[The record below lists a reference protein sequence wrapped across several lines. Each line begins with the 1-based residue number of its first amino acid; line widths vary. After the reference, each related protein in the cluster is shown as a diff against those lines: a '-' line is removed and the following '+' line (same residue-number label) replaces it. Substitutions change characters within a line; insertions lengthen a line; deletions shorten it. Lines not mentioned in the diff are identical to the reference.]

1 MALAWNAGWVNS
13 PQGFKSPILRT
24 HPRCDRA
31 VIRPIAPRTT
41 FWEATEPG
49 MGRITATAIHL
60 SLCVAAGVGFAL
72 FVIPRW
78 WELMGETS
86 HTLGTIIRI
95 ATGVSVALAA
105 LPVVLTLLRTR
116 APGAQTPAPA
126 LTLRMWSAGAHVVA
140 GALIIAT
147 AIAEIWVSLDAAG
160 PWLYGV
166 YGGALTVVLLGA
178 AAFYL
183 AFVAEKPP
191 ALPKAAKPKKTR
203 RSAVRPSRTPRT
215 RFLPPRPTIRR
226 TRPRTPT
233 PRPRPRPAP
242 KSKPSTRLTR
252 TPPRTPKPTIRRAPK
267 RLMHPRDEA
276 QGTLR
281 NKRPSVNPA
290 TACVAAPAPV
300 RQPTPGKAPS
310 SLPERGATAV
320 ADGRTFRP
328 PGTFGDG

>member
-1 MALAWNAGWVNS
+1 
-13 PQGFKSPILRT
+13 
-24 HPRCDRA
+24 
-31 VIRPIAPRTT
+31 
-41 FWEATEPG
+41 

-86 HTLGTIIRI
+86 HTLGTIIRT
-95 ATGVSVALAA
+95 ATGVLVALAA

-140 GALIIAT
+140 GALIIVT
-147 AIAEIWVSLDAAG
+147 AITEIWVSLDAAG

-166 YGGALTVVLLGA
+166 YGGALTVALLGA

-191 ALPKAAKPKKTR
+191 ALPKAAKPKKTKKKR
-203 RSAVRPSRTPRT
+203 GKAVEDSSDQIPAAETDDSANE
-215 RFLPPRPTIRR
+215 
-226 TRPRTPT
+226 
-233 PRPRPRPAP
+233 AP
-242 KSKPSTRLTR
+242 NADAETETETGPEIEAVDSADQDAATDAEADDS
-252 TPPRTPKPTIRRAPK
+252 ASAEASDASQ
-267 RLMHPRDEA
+267 DEA

-281 NKRPSVNPA
+281 NKRPSGKSGHRLRRSARAGTA
-290 TACVAAPAPV
+290 TD
-300 RQPTPGKAPS
+300 TG
-310 SLPERGATAV
+310 
-320 ADGRTFRP
+320 
-328 PGTFGDG
+328 